1 MNVAVDLPTFADR
14 PRNLTPTNTTAHQ
27 AHSDLVSETEITVV
41 VVEDDPTIAA
51 SLEEALQREGYT
63 CHVARDGPAGLEL
76 ARGRDPDLV
85 VLDLMLPGMDG
96 FSVCR
101 ELRRESDVPV
111 LMLTARDGETDQVL
125 GFELGADDYVVKPFS
140 LTVLLS
146 RIRALLRRGAR
157 GGEEG
162 PPVYDLGALVVDT
175 GRRVVTAAGAE
186 VELTSTE
193 FDLLAY
199 LAASPG
205 RAYTRE
211 QLLEAVWGYTFEGYK
226 RTVDT
231 HVTRLRKKIE
241 PDPSDPTW
249 ILTVYK
255 VGYKFR
261 EELP

>member
-1 MNVAVDLPTFADR
+1 MSQPDT
-14 PRNLTPTNTTAHQ
+14 
-27 AHSDLVSETEITVV
+27 TVV

-51 SLEEALQREGYT
+51 SLEEALGREGYA
-63 CHVARDGPAGLEL
+63 CHVARDGHAGLAL
-76 ARGRDPDLV
+76 AREKDPDLV
-85 VLDLMLPGMDG
+85 ILDLMLPGMDG

-101 ELRRESDVPV
+101 ELRRDSNVPV
-111 LMLTARDGETDQVL
+111 LMLTAREGETDQIL

-140 LTVLLS
+140 LTILLS
-146 RIRALLRRGAR
+146 RVRALLRRGGLA
-157 GGEEG
+157 GSEG
-162 PPVYDLGALVVDT
+162 PPVYDLGALVIDT
-175 GRRVVTAAGAE
+175 GRHRVTVDEEE

-193 FDLLAY
+193 FDLLTF

-205 RAYTRE
+205 RAYSRE

-261 EELP
+261 EERP